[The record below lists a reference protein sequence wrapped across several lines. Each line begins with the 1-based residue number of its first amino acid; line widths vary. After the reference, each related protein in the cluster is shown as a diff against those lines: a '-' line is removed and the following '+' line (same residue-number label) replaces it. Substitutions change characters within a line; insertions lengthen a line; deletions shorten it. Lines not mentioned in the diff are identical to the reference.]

1 MSLTK
6 QIGVVLVL
14 LGIAA
19 GAYWFWD
26 RAAGDSADAATGAKR
41 RPVIVETAPAE
52 RTVLARKVE
61 AVGTTRA
68 RQSIEVK
75 PAASGR
81 IVEIAFSPGE
91 LVDKGEVIARLDAT
105 SEEADVAEARAERRE
120 AELALERAQ
129 ALADRNTVAKATVD
143 QLEAA
148 FEAADARL
156 RRVEKSFAERT
167 VRAPFA
173 GKVGLKQV
181 DVGARIDDETVITTL
196 DDLAEIEIDF
206 KTPEIYFGSVSP
218 GQKIEA
224 TSAAF
229 DRQRFIGEIATI
241 DSRIDPISRA
251 FKVRATIP
259 NPDLTLPAGMFMLVE
274 LTLAERNVLTVPEQS
289 VVLSESRASVFVI
302 ADGKAEMREVELGQ
316 REVGRV
322 EVTNGLDE
330 GELVAVT
337 GIQRL
342 RSGSTVEVPAAPAEN
357 GASAKAGSA

>member
-1 MSLTK
+1 MSLSK
-6 QIGVVLVL
+6 QIGVVLIL
-14 LGIAA
+14 LAIVV
-19 GAYWFWD
+19 GAYWFWGG
-26 RAAGDSADAATGAKR
+26 AEGDGADAAPGGKR

-52 RTVLARKVE
+52 RTILARKVE

-81 IVEIAFSPGE
+81 IVEIAFLPGG
-91 LVDKGEVIARLDAT
+91 LVEKGEVIARLDAK
-105 SEEADVAEARAERRE
+105 SEEAARAERRE
-120 AELALERAQ
+120 AELALERAR
-129 ALADRNTVAKATVD
+129 ALADRNNVAKATVD

-148 FEAADARL
+148 FEAAGARL
-156 RRVEKSFAERT
+156 QRVEKSFAERT

-196 DDLAEIEIDF
+196 DDLVEIEIDF

-229 DRQRFIGEIATI
+229 DGQRFSGKIATI
-241 DSRIDPISRA
+241 DSRIDPVSRA
-251 FKVRATIP
+251 FRVRATIP
-259 NPDLTLPAGMFMLVE
+259 NPDLILPVGMFMLVE
-274 LTLAERNVLTVPEQS
+274 LTLVERSVLTVPEQA
-289 VVLSESRASVFVI
+289 VVLAERQASIFVI
-302 ADGKAEMREVELGQ
+302 ADGKAEMRQVELGQ

-322 EVTNGLDE
+322 EITDGLDE

-342 RSGSTVEVPAAPAEN
+342 RSGSTVEVQAAPDETSNADV
-357 GASAKAGSA
+357 KAGSV